1 MVRHRPIWLLIG
13 LFVLSSLACNA
24 FAGQTEP
31 GVTLPPPP
39 TTAVNTTPAVDGS
52 DDETNGPA
60 PTATLPGEVAAEEG
74 ETSSGEPMVRVLVD
88 LNVRGGPGVQYERVG
103 FLLENQTVPILGRDP
118 DTGWWKIECPPRAE
132 GSECWIS
139 GGSQYSA
146 ATNTEGV
153 PVAAVP
159 PTPTPVP
166 PTATPAPSTE
176 REVAAG
182 RAGLLAY
189 VDDDGLWVAVLDLQQ
204 DPPQAVEPRQLVDS
218 SDVQLPFISP
228 DGQKVAYLAGGGEEN
243 ERHVIDLDDGDDTTL
258 VNSADDLPLA
268 AEEDSD
274 DVAVLIGQVQWL
286 ADSQTLAFNTDVSNL
301 VGPGFASQEDLWT
314 VTLDGELTEQFE
326 AGTGGGAFDI
336 SEENRVLMGQTEAVV
351 RARLGGGEPETVIEF
366 DFINTASEY
375 AYYPQPQWTADG
387 GRAYVAI
394 PSQEQFAPRASTAL
408 WRIPATGPAEPLE
421 ILLGNTLFNP
431 VVWSPDGSVLA
442 YVFLDMG
449 TSNPLPV
456 LMLAEA
462 SGHSRSPYADGQQLT
477 FHGWSQ
483 NEDHFLYAGNG
494 FYAIGEVGE
503 LPMEIVVPDNQQAVA
518 GQWITETT
526 FVVVVG
532 STGAWDIV
540 SGNASGDTT
549 TLLSDVGRREFDV
562 WGP

>member
-1 MVRHRPIWLLIG
+1 MVRHRPIWSLIG

-24 FAGQTEP
+24 FAGRTEP

-39 TTAVNTTPAVDGS
+39 TTVVNTTPAVDNGQ
-52 DDETNGPA
+52 DETSGAA
-60 PTATLPGEVAAEEG
+60 PTATLEGEAAIEEG
-74 ETSSGEPMVRVLVD
+74 ETPSGEAMVRVLVD

-103 FLLENQTVPILGRDP
+103 FLLENQTAPILGRDP

-139 GGSQYSA
+139 DGAQYSA

-153 PVAAVP
+153 PVAAAP

-166 PTATPAPSTE
+166 PTATPAPATE
-176 REVAAG
+176 REVVAG
-182 RAGLLAY
+182 SAGLLAY
-189 VDDDGLWVAVLDLQQ
+189 VDDGLWVVTLDLRQ
-204 DPPQAVEPRQLVDS
+204 DPPQGGELRQLVDS
-218 SDVQLPFISP
+218 PDVQQPFISP
-228 DGQKVAYLAGGGEEN
+228 DGQKIAYLAGVPEEN
-243 ERHVIDLDDGDDTTL
+243 ELHVIDLEDGDDTTL

-274 DVAVLIGQVQWL
+274 DMAVLIGQVQWL
-286 ADSQTLAFNTDVSNL
+286 ADSQALAFNTNVANL

-326 AGTGGGAFDI
+326 AGMGGGAFDI
-336 SEENRVLMGQTEAVV
+336 SENNRVLMGQTEAVV
-351 RARLGGGEPETVIEF
+351 RASLGEDEPETVIEF

-387 GRAYVAI
+387 DRAYVAI
-394 PSQEQFAPRASTAL
+394 PSQEQFVPRASTAL

-421 ILLGNTLFNP
+421 TLLGNTLFNP
-431 VVWSPDGSVLA
+431 VVWSPEGSVLA
-442 YVFLDMG
+442 YVFLDMSV
-449 TSNPLPV
+449 SNPLPV

-462 SGHSRSPYADGQQLT
+462 SGHSRSPYADGRQLT

-483 NEDHFLYAGNG
+483 NEDYFLYAGNG

-503 LPMEIVVPDNQQAVA
+503 SPMEFVVPDNQQAVA
-518 GQWITETT
+518 GQWITESS
-526 FVVVVG
+526 FVVVLG
-532 STGAWDIV
+532 STGAWDVV
-540 SGNASGDTT
+540 SGNVSGDTM
-549 TLLSDVGRREFDV
+549 TLLSDVGTSQFDA